1 MIELSKRMQS
11 VADMIQPCDAVG
23 DIGCDHAF
31 VSIYLIEQHK
41 TGDRIRCQTRTDH
54 DRKTEYRGNEPGGS
68 DRDTYGRRA

>member
-31 VSIYLIEQHK
+31 VSIYLVEQRRA
-41 TGDRIRCQTRTDH
+41 TGDRIRCQTGTDC
-54 DRKTEYRGNEPGGS
+54 DSKTEY
-68 DRDTYGRRA
+68 

>member
-31 VSIYLIEQHK
+31 VSIYLIEQH
-41 TGDRIRCQTRTDH
+41 RTDE
-54 DRKTEYRGNEPGGS
+54 DRSRSQNGI
-68 DRDTYGRRA
+68 

>member
-31 VSIYLIEQHK
+31 VSIYLVEQRRA
-41 TGDRIRCQTRTDH
+41 D
-54 DRKTEYRGNEPGGS
+54 PGGGS
-68 DRDTYGRRA
+68 FLLQ